1 MKKVA
6 LNDLLIKLESG
17 SRPRGGVVEKG
28 IPSLGGQHI
37 SSDGTYALED
47 LKFIPEEYFYSIK
60 KGIIEK
66 DDILIVKDGA
76 TTGKIAFIDE
86 NYPFKK
92 SAINEHLFKLRVDS
106 NKVIPK
112 YVYYYLLS
120 KKGNHELMKDF
131 RGATVGGITRNFVRF
146 VNVPLPENK
155 ETQLKIV
162 YILDI
167 SKNLIEKRK
176 AQIEALDQ
184 LMQSVFLEMFGD
196 WNQENSGEKF
206 VTLEEVTNLITDGV
220 HSKPD
225 YTESGIPFI
234 SVKDINKGK
243 LSFEDCK
250 YISEEAHKN
259 YIKRCNPELGDILYT
274 KVGATYGI
282 PAIVDV
288 DKEFSLYVSV
298 ALIKPKKEVINSI
311 YLREALKSIWIKR
324 QADRSIKGIGVPDLH
339 LVEIKKFKLLLP
351 SKEEQVKFEKIIKK
365 IEFQRNLYEKSLK
378 ELESVFNSLLQRSFK
393 SEFFTEEIVSNL

>member
-47 LKFIPEEYFYSIK
+47 LKFISEEYFYSIK

-184 LMQSVFLEMFGD
+184 LTQSVFLEMFGD
-196 WNQENSGEKF
+196 PKLNKKNWKKQKLNDVCLRKGEYGSG
-206 VTLEEVTNLITDGV
+206 
-220 HSKPD
+220 S
-225 YTESGIPFI
+225 S
-234 SVKDINKGK
+234 
-243 LSFEDCK
+243 
-250 YISEEAHKN
+250 
-259 YIKRCNPELGDILYT
+259 
-274 KVGATYGI
+274 
-282 PAIVDV
+282 AI
-288 DKEFSLYVSV
+288 
-298 ALIKPKKEVINSI
+298 
-311 YLREALKSIWIKR
+311 
-324 QADRSIKGIGVPDLH
+324 
-339 LVEIKKFKLLLP
+339 
-351 SKEEQVKFEKIIKK
+351 
-365 IEFQRNLYEKSLK
+365 
-378 ELESVFNSLLQRSFK
+378 
-393 SEFFTEEIVSNL
+393 